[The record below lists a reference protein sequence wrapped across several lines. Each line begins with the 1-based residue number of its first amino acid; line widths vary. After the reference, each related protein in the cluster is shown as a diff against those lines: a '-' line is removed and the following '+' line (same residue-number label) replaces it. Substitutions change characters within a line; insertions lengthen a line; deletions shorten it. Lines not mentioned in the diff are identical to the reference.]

1 MFHRSGMWRAVF
13 AVAILASGLAPMG
26 SAARAQAYPDRPV
39 RLVVPFPPGGSTD
52 VSARLLAQELGRR
65 LGQTIV
71 TENRPGAG
79 TMIGNDVVMRAPA
92 DGYTLL
98 YAASSIA
105 ITPSI
110 NRNISF
116 DPRRDL
122 LPISMFTEAPLILI
136 ANPQVPFQDLAGLL
150 AFARANPGRLNVAYP
165 GMGTTNHLA
174 AALFNHSA
182 AVDIVLVPFA
192 GNAAGLTALMRNDV
206 QLAFDSL
213 ASASGFIRDG
223 SVRALGVTGTHRS
236 PSLPEVPTVGE
247 SAVPGFE
254 TTFWF
259 GLMAPLRTPAPVVDR
274 LAQEMAAIVRDA
286 GVVERLR
293 ALGFEA
299 STAGGEYFATRVA
312 SDFEK
317 WGALIRTARIGV
329 D

>member
-39 RLVVPFPPGGSTD
+39 RLVVPCPPGGSTD

-192 GNAAGLTALMRNDV
+192 GNAA
-206 QLAFDSL
+206 
-213 ASASGFIRDG
+213 
-223 SVRALGVTGTHRS
+223 
-236 PSLPEVPTVGE
+236 
-247 SAVPGFE
+247 
-254 TTFWF
+254 
-259 GLMAPLRTPAPVVDR
+259 
-274 LAQEMAAIVRDA
+274 
-286 GVVERLR
+286 
-293 ALGFEA
+293 
-299 STAGGEYFATRVA
+299 
-312 SDFEK
+312 
-317 WGALIRTARIGV
+317 AR
-329 D
+329 